1 MTKNP
6 KHTLRVG
13 LLLAAGAALTA
24 CGGSS
29 GSDSSGDSST
39 RYDATALM
47 SDTANN
53 VILATY
59 SDLSTEAAALE
70 TAVDTLAG
78 NINETNLQAARD
90 AWIAT
95 RDPWERSEAFLY
107 GPVDTQGYDPR
118 LDSWPVN
125 DADLANV
132 LDNNDAGDFTD
143 AFIDTLDNNV
153 RGFHTVEYLLW
164 NNGSDTGRSSL
175 ADVVTALNNNADR
188 VAYLQAVTRDVAATA
203 EALHQAWAPASGDY
217 VDTLAT
223 GGESGNTVYQSQRA
237 AVQEIIQGMIII
249 VDEVGSG
256 KIGDPFS
263 QSDAN
268 IVESKY
274 SYNSREDFMDDI
286 RGVQSVYL
294 GEYDGATG
302 TGVSD
307 YVLAVGDGT
316 LDNRVRSEI
325 QGAIDAI
332 GEIDQPFRDAIAGTN
347 AQQQEVQNAID
358 ALVQLRQTLQQEVVP
373 LLDATDFAN

>member
-1 MTKNP
+1 MSK
-6 KHTLRVG
+6 KIARTLGTGV
-13 LLLAAGAALTA
+13 LLAAFVGLTA
-24 CGGSS
+24 CGGGSS
-29 GSDSSGDSST
+29 GGDDDSGT
-39 RYDATALM
+39 GYDASGLM

-59 SDLSTEAAALE
+59 AELGAQAAALE
-70 TAVDTLAG
+70 SAVDTLAG
-78 NINETNLQAARD
+78 NINDTNLQAARD

-107 GPVDTQGYDPR
+107 GPVDTDGYDPR

-125 DADLANV
+125 DTDLANV
-132 LDNNDAGDFTD
+132 LASNDAGDFTD
-143 AFIDTLDNNV
+143 AFIDGLDNNV

-175 ADVVTALNNNADR
+175 ADVVTALDANADR
-188 VAYLQAVTRDVAATA
+188 LAYLQAVTRDVADTA
-203 EALHQAWAPASGDY
+203 EALHQAWAPAGGDY

-223 GGESGNTVYQSQRA
+223 GGASGNTVYQSQRA
-237 AVQEIIQGMIII
+237 AVQEIIQGMVII
-249 VDEVGSG
+249 VDEVGAG

-263 QSDAN
+263 QGNADL
-268 IVESKY
+268 VESKY

-294 GEYDGATG
+294 GEYDGTSG

-307 YVLAVGDGT
+307 YVLTVGDGT

-332 GEIDQPFRDAIAGTN
+332 GEIDQPFRDAITGTN
-347 AQQQEVQNAID
+347 AQQQEVQNAVD
-358 ALVQLRQTLQQEVVP
+358 ALVQLRQTLEQEVLP
-373 LLDATDFAN
+373 LLDETDFAN